1 MADFTPHEA
10 PAHDVQALPVMQ
22 PSKHIGR
29 DRVLAKVYE
38 HLRDNMPV
46 LLYGPAGVGKTT
58 LAAVLASAYTDLPGG
73 VLWMHV
79 QNPTL
84 ADLLVSVGRAYDIP
98 EITNRDNP
106 LAMVGAVA
114 NTLTAN
120 KPLVVLDGSF
130 DAEVAQAFIT
140 RCADSLPVLL
150 LADEQLVGP
159 WAAEPLARL
168 EPEQAAALFKHLT
181 AAGHTDSDAADAS
194 IDALVEA
201 LDFSPF
207 AITVA
212 AGAVIATK
220 QEPAAFLAAL
230 PRQPGVSGPLL
241 ALTAS
246 FRSLNS
252 ALQGLV
258 LILGAT
264 FHGEASNELLSLMS
278 GAPPE
283 GIRQAMLLLVQRGL
297 AQRFQ
302 RYNTPY
308 YRLHPIVHAF
318 AQPLLRG
325 SNKLDSLRTKV
336 RDTLLQYA
344 GNHSEATTADYNALA
359 TEMDSI
365 MALADWAA
373 EDGDLETVRQ
383 LAVALTQAGD
393 FVQERG
399 YVYELATLQKQAA
412 SSTNAFPAYSG
423 GTPPPLPYEDV
434 ADAEVDEDE
443 ASEDDDEAE
452 AVESVIAAPLPL
464 EPLSPAEAE
473 DEPDDEDLSSDAGN
487 EDDEDLLDEDEDDG
501 DDFYPSLPY
510 DLLGEDAYEDDE
522 DEDEDDADAESMTPS
537 SMAPLPLD
545 DVDEDEGQGDEAADD
560 KAEPEPETPEP
571 PEMARLR
578 TSLSQARQQGNQ
590 HRQAELLS
598 QMGQALVAASME
610 NEAIAS
616 FSEALTVYEELED
629 RAGILRSLETLAALT
644 ARTENSQAA
653 VLHATRGVQVAE
665 QTGDKVRQ
673 MHLLSILGD
682 ARQQLGE
689 AEQAIGAYNLALD
702 AAREQQN
709 TEEEAQ
715 ILLRLGYAQLD
726 DGRVQ
731 AAVASWEAALTLFKE
746 QGKRDLEGR
755 VLGGL
760 GTAYGEL
767 GRWTEAIAFH
777 TAALFIAREV
787 SDHDEEAL
795 QLSNLGYASVQA
807 QQLGQ
812 AVLRYRQALHLAYV
826 ANSRDNIISM
836 ITDLVNLLVESPRH
850 LRIAELLADEALR
863 LEPNDRNVKRLK
875 ERVEDELQA
884 ASENGVQWT
893 PVTGTVQDYAA
904 NAYKLLES

>member
-10 PAHDVQALPVMQ
+10 PAHEAQALPVMQ

-46 LLYGPAGVGKTT
+46 LIHGPAGVGKTT
-58 LAAVLASAYTDLPGG
+58 LAGVLASAYTDLPGG
-73 VLWMHV
+73 VLWLHLH
-79 QNPTL
+79 NPDL
-84 ADLLVSVGRAYDIP
+84 GELLVTVGRAYDIP
-98 EITNRDNP
+98 EITNRENP

-114 NTLTAN
+114 NTLTAH
-120 KPLVVLDGSF
+120 KPLLVLDGSF
-130 DAEVAQAFIT
+130 EPGVAQEFIT
-140 RCADSLPVLL
+140 RCADGLPVLL
-150 LADEQLVGP
+150 LADEQIVGP
-159 WAAEPLARL
+159 WAAVALTRL
-168 EPEQAAALFKHLT
+168 EPQQAAALFKHLT
-181 AAGHTDSDAADAS
+181 AAEGPESEETDADV
-194 IDALVEA
+194 DNLVAA
-201 LDFSPF
+201 LDSSPF

-212 AGAVIATK
+212 AGAVISTK
-220 QEPAAFLAAL
+220 QQPADFLATL
-230 PRQPGVSGPLL
+230 PRQPGVAGPLL

-258 LILGAT
+258 LMLGAT

-302 RYNTPY
+302 RYNSTY
-308 YRLHPIVHAF
+308 YRLHPIVQAF

-325 SNKLDSLRTKV
+325 SNKLDSLRAKV

-344 GNHSEATTADYNALA
+344 GAHSEASASAYNQLA
-359 TEMDSI
+359 VEMDSL
-365 MALADWAA
+365 MALARWAA
-373 EDGDLETVRQ
+373 EDGDLESVRQ
-383 LAVALTQAGD
+383 LAVTLTQAGD
-393 FVQERG
+393 FVHERG
-399 YVYELATLQKQAA
+399 YVYELATLQKLAA
-412 SSTNAFPAYSG
+412 SSTSAFPAYASNEP
-423 GTPPPLPYEDV
+423 TPLPYEAVDDEEE
-434 ADAEVDEDE
+434 ADEDE
-443 ASEDDDEAE
+443 PVPVAVPLPLDTLPADEADDDE
-452 AVESVIAAPLPL
+452 
-464 EPLSPAEAE
+464 
-473 DEPDDEDLSSDAGN
+473 D
-487 EDDEDLLDEDEDDG
+487 DLLDEEDEDDG
-501 DDFYPSLPY
+501 DDFYPTLPY
-510 DLLGEDAYEDDE
+510 DLLGEDAYDDE
-522 DEDEDDADAESMTPS
+522 DEDEDDELAPLTPS

-545 DVDEDEGQGDEAADD
+545 AGADETPNEVENEEPEP
-560 KAEPEPETPEP
+560 EPEPETPEP

-578 TSLSQARQQGNQ
+578 ISLSQAKQQGNQ

-598 QMGQALVAASME
+598 QMGQTLVAADME

-616 FSEALTVYEELED
+616 FSEALAVYEELED
-629 RAGILRSLETLAALT
+629 RGGVLRTLETLAALT
-644 ARTENSQAA
+644 ARTDNSQAA

-665 QTGDKVRQ
+665 QTGDVARK

-702 AAREQQN
+702 SAREQQN
-709 TEEEAQ
+709 ADEEAQ

-726 DGRVQ
+726 DSRAQ
-731 AAVASWEAALTLFKE
+731 AAIASWEAALTLFKE
-746 QGKRDLEGR
+746 QNKRDLEGR

-787 SDHDEEAL
+787 SDRDEEAL

-812 AVLRYRQALHLAYV
+812 AVLRYRQALHLAYQ
-826 ANSRDNIISM
+826 ANSRENIISM
-836 ITDLVNLLVESPRH
+836 LTDLVNLLVESPRH
-850 LRIAELLADEALR
+850 LRIAELLADEAQR
-863 LEPNDRNVKRLK
+863 HDPSDRNVKRLK
-875 ERVEDELQA
+875 ERVEDEIQA
-884 ASENGVQWT
+884 AADNGVQWT
-893 PVTGTVQDYAA
+893 PVSGSVQDYAA
-904 NAYKLLES
+904 NAYQLLDG